1 MRALAS
7 SGRVKMQLTVD
18 CPWRGASCGANRH
31 FRHTFAAAERSAA
44 QTLRLMAPEHA
55 VLLPCV
61 CMRVYVCASCARTR
75 WPVQEVMH
83 ELMRACVVC
92 GILQG
97 ANENC

>member
-7 SGRVKMQLTVD
+7 SGQVNMQLTVD

-55 VLLPCV
+55 VCFHAFVCVSTCVRRVRARDGPCRKS
-61 CMRVYVCASCARTR
+61 CMS
-75 WPVQEVMH
+75 
-83 ELMRACVVC
+83 
-92 GILQG
+92 
-97 ANENC
+97 